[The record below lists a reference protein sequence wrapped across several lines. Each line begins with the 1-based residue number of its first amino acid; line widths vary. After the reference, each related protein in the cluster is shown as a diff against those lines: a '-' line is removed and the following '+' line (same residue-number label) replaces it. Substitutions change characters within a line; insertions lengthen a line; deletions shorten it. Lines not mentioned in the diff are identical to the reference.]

1 MALVT
6 GAGGPVV
13 YARTNAPLQL
23 NEAVRVGPEG
33 LLGEIVRLDGSELV
47 AQIYE
52 DTTGLRPGDSLIGTG
67 GPLSVRLGPGLL
79 GGIFDGLL
87 RPLKTGESFIS
98 RGSMEEQVAE
108 FDFEPLVRVEE
119 EVVGGERIGAI
130 FRENQPRQFVMVP
143 PLLGGRVEFIAE
155 TGRHAENQCVCRLR
169 SDNGIVHELQLV
181 HQWPVR
187 IPRPIRKRL
196 QPSVP
201 LITGQR
207 IIDTFFPVARGS
219 RAGMPGGFGTGKTIL
234 QQSIAKWCDAEVI
247 IYVGCGER
255 GNEMTEVLREF
266 PELDDPRTGH
276 KLIERSVIIANT
288 SDMPVAAREA
298 SIYTGVTVAE
308 YFRDQGF
315 DVALMADSTSRWAE
329 ALREISGRL
338 GELPAEGG
346 YPAYLGSRKAEFY
359 ERAGHVKTL
368 SGEEGSVTLIG
379 AVSPPGGDFS
389 EPVTLYTERNV
400 SCYWPLD
407 RDRARARF
415 YPAINPLQAYSEDV
429 ADVADWWRREHY
441 PDYETHRRKLMT
453 LLQDQSHLQR
463 MARIVGKDALPPE
476 QRLTLLCAEL
486 VDEGLL
492 RQNAFSAKDGY
503 SSPRRQAMMMQTVNR
518 FIEAARRAMTDG
530 VAIEAIASLPILR
543 QLKRLGEEIGDNE
556 IDKFEA
562 VWVELDSAFD
572 QLLGTIL
579 GKGLGKGLGKE

>member
-1 MALVT
+1 MNEQAGFGRKALVT

-52 DTTGLRPGDSLIGTG
+52 DTTGLRPGDWLTGTG
-67 GPLSVRLGPGLL
+67 EPLSVRLGPGLL

-87 RPLKTGESFIS
+87 RPLETGVSYIA
-98 RGSMEEQVAE
+98 RGSKEEQVTE
-108 FDFEPLVRVEE
+108 FKFEPLVGVGE
-119 EVVGGERIGAI
+119 EVGGGERIGAI
-130 FRENQPRQFVMVP
+130 NRENQPRQFIMVP
-143 PLLGGRVEFIAE
+143 PPLGGRVEYIVE
-155 TGRHAENQCVCRLR
+155 PGLHAENQCVCRLR
-169 SDNGIVHELQLV
+169 TERGEIQELQLV

-187 IPRPIRKRL
+187 IPRPIQERL
-196 QPSVP
+196 QPTVP

-219 RAGMPGGFGTGKTIL
+219 SAGMPGGFGTGKTIL
-234 QQSIAKWCDAEVI
+234 QQSIAKWCDADVI

-266 PELDDPRTGH
+266 PELEDPRTGH
-276 KLIERSVIIANT
+276 KLMERSVIIANT

-298 SIYTGVTVAE
+298 SIYTGVSVAE

-359 ERAGHVKTL
+359 ERAGQVKTL
-368 SGEEGSVTLIG
+368 NGEEGSVTLLG

-415 YPAINPLQAYSEDV
+415 YPAIDPLQAYSEDV
-429 ADVADWWRREHY
+429 KDVAGWWHREHY
-441 PDYETHRRKLMT
+441 PDYERHRRKLIT
-453 LLQDQSHLQR
+453 LLQDQAYLQR
-463 MARIVGKDALPPE
+463 MARIVGKGALPAE

-486 VDEGLL
+486 VDEGFL
-492 RQNAFSAKDGY
+492 RQSAFSEKDGY
-503 SSPRRQAMMMQTVNR
+503 SSPQRQALMMQTVTR
-518 FIEAARRAMTDG
+518 FIEAATRAMEDG
-530 VAIEAIASLPILR
+530 VSIEAIASLPILR
-543 QLKRLGEEIGDNE
+543 QLKRLGEEIGDDE
-556 IDKFEA
+556 IEQFEEIK
-562 VWVELDSAFD
+562 VELDSVFD
-572 QLLGTIL
+572 HLTGS
-579 GKGLGKGLGKE
+579 KP